1 MGRGLKKVITI
12 RERTAKTA
20 VVSEEVVTI
29 RRYFL
34 ALISGVMLFSTVAAQ
49 AQWVMVARAV
59 SGQVQR
65 MSNKSSNGAGYD
77 VATVVLMANADKVY
91 QTALTSLKTNH
102 PDVTINSS
110 DAKKHEIKFSKGD
123 QIASMQATPLG
134 KDLTQLVVA
143 SNLIGTPDAT
153 SVVVEGVMKVCKQM
167 NVVCTLSNQ

>member
-1 MGRGLKKVITI
+1 M
-12 RERTAKTA
+12 
-20 VVSEEVVTI
+20 
-29 RRYFL
+29 RRFLL
-34 ALISGVMLFSTVAAQ
+34 ALLTATLFFTTLAQ

-110 DAKKHEIKFSKGD
+110 DASKHEIKFSKGA
-123 QIASMQATPLG
+123 QIASLQATPLG

-143 SNLIGTPDAT
+143 SNLGPGDAT
-153 SVVVEGVMKVCKQM
+153 PIVVDGVMKVCKQM
-167 NVVCTLSNQ
+167 NVVCTLSDQ